1 MATLNGVEG
10 NAHVEMDDDKM
21 RRHGYILVPR
31 TPRNLLYFDSIT
43 WSMTEVSYVGPV
55 LLEGKYYF
63 GRGTAR
69 IQMVKDI
76 EQGLGV
82 DFSSH
87 AEFSL
92 STVLEA
98 QPADFIVE

>member
-1 MATLNGVEG
+1 VAKLNNVEG
-10 NAHVEMDDDKM
+10 SAHVKVNDDNTHW
-21 RRHGYILVPR
+21 HGYILVPR
-31 TPRNLLYFDSIT
+31 TPRNLLGFDAIT

-55 LLEGKYYF
+55 LFEGKYYF

-76 EQGLGV
+76 EDELRV

-92 STVLEA
+92 STVLEE
-98 QPADFIVE
+98 QPADFIVD